1 MYARRYADR
10 VTTTLEQGLTSAEV
24 AERVAR
30 GLVNDVP
37 QGPSRSTADIVRA
50 NVVTRFN
57 ILLGALLVVVM
68 VVAPVQDALFGV
80 VLVVNTAIG
89 IIQELRAKQTLDR
102 LALLSAPKARVVRD
116 GAPAE
121 IPVGQV
127 VLDDVVELEP
137 GDQVVVDG
145 AVTAAQGLEV
155 DESLL
160 TGESDPVAKEPGD
173 EVLSGSFCAA
183 GSGRYRASRVGRE
196 AYAARLAEEAR
207 KFTLVQ
213 SELRSGIDLVLAG
226 ISWLLVPTVALLVWS
241 QVRSVMSLGEAMR
254 VSAAGVV
261 GMVPQGLVLLTSVA
275 FAVAVIRLGRRQV
288 LVQELPS
295 VEGLARVD
303 VVCFD
308 KTGTLT
314 RGSLSVQAIEVLDDA
329 VDAHAALAA
338 ISAAD
343 PTPNATLRAIGAH
356 NGESP
361 GWQLTGMVPFSSARK
376 WSGASF
382 AETGSWVLGAP
393 EVVLPGDHRIAEQ
406 VERHALDGKRVLLLA
421 RSGSLPDGDV
431 LPVALAPVALVV
443 LGDDLRPDAADTLRY
458 FAEQGVAAK
467 VISGDH
473 PQTVGAIAR
482 RIGIPGAE
490 QVVDARDLPDDQRAL
505 AASLDAATV
514 FGRVTPHQ
522 KRAMVKALQGAGHV
536 VAMTGDGVNDVLALK
551 DADIGIAMGS
561 GSSASRAVAQ
571 LVLLEGQFDTLPDV
585 VGEGRR
591 VIANI
596 ERVANL
602 FVTKTVYAVF
612 LAVAVGVLTLP
623 FPFVPR
629 HLTLVGTLTIG
640 LPAFFL
646 ALAPSKK
653 RARRGFIKRVLRF
666 AVPVGIL
673 AGASTSL
680 AYWLAISEDLP
691 VIEARTVAT
700 MVLGAIGLAVL
711 AVAIRPLQGWHQ
723 ALLAT
728 MAFSFFVVLATPGLR
743 QFFEL
748 ELPPAVFVFAAVG
761 IVALAVLVMYGG
773 LTASGWI
780 ASMPDWRSDAP
791 VELSEQWSWGPLRIL
806 HADPDQ
812 PSEGSESSNTLRSS
826 S

>member
-1 MYARRYADR
+1 MTA
-10 VTTTLEQGLTSAEV
+10 TGLTAADV

-30 GLVNDVP
+30 GQVNDVP
-37 QGPSRSTADIVRA
+37 QAPTRSTADIVKS

-57 ILLGALLVVVM
+57 ILLGALLVVVL
-68 VVAPVQDALFGV
+68 VVAPVQDALFGI
-80 VLVVNTAIG
+80 VLVVNAAIG

-116 GAPAE
+116 GAAAE
-121 IPVGQV
+121 IPVDGV
-127 VLDDVVELEP
+127 VLDDVLELQP

-145 AVTAAQGLEV
+145 VVEDADGLEV

-160 TGESDPVAKEPGD
+160 TGESDAVAKEPGSD
-173 EVLSGSFCAA
+173 VLSGSFCAA
-183 GSGRYRASRVGRE
+183 GRGRYRATRVGRH

-207 KFTLVQ
+207 RFTLVH
-213 SELRSGIDLVLAG
+213 SELRSGVDLVLAG
-226 ISWLLVPTVALLVWS
+226 ISWLLVPTVAVLAWS
-241 QVRSVMSLGEAMR
+241 QLQSVASLREALR
-254 VSAAGVV
+254 VSAAGIV
-261 GMVPQGLVLLTSVA
+261 GMIPQGLVLLTSVA
-275 FAVAVIRLGRRQV
+275 FAVAVVRLGRRQV

-314 RGSLSVQAIEVLDDA
+314 RGSLSVQEIEILDGA
-329 VDAHAALAA
+329 AEAPAALAA
-338 ISAAD
+338 LTAAD
-343 PTPNATLRAIGAH
+343 PTPNATLQAIAALDGAP
-356 NGESP
+356 P
-361 GWQLTGMVPFSSARK
+361 GWQLTGSVPFSSARK
-376 WSGASF
+376 WSAASF

-393 EVVLPGDHRIAEQ
+393 EVVLPGDRKVAAR
-406 VERHALDGKRVLLLA
+406 VEGHANEGKRVLLLA
-421 RSGSLPDGDV
+421 RSDTPPTSDSLP
-431 LPVALAPVALVV
+431 ARLAPVALVV

-473 PQTVGAIAR
+473 PRTVGAIAR
-482 RIGIPGAE
+482 LAGIPGAE
-490 QVVDARDLPDDQRAL
+490 SVVDARELPEDAGAL
-505 AASLDAATV
+505 AASIEGATV

-571 LVLLEGQFDTLPDV
+571 LVLLEGQFDTLPEV

-602 FVTKTVYAVF
+602 FVTKTVYALL
-612 LAVAVGVLTLP
+612 LALAVGVASLP

-653 RARRGFIKRVLRF
+653 RARTGFIKRVLRF
-666 AVPVGIL
+666 AAPTGVL
-673 AGASTSL
+673 AGCATLL
-680 AYWLAISEDLP
+680 AYGLAIAEDLE
-691 VIEARTVAT
+691 VVEARTTAT
-700 MVLGAIGLAVL
+700 LVLGAIGLLVL
-711 AVAIRPLQGWHQ
+711 AVAIRPLQAWHK
-723 ALLAT
+723 ALIAA
-728 MAFSFFVVLATPGLR
+728 MAFTFFVVFATPGLR

-748 ELPPAVFVFAAVG
+748 DLPPAVFVFAAIGV
-761 IVALAVLVMYGG
+761 VALTAVVMYAG
-773 LTASGWI
+773 LAASGWI
-780 ASMPDWRSDAP
+780 ASMPDWQAGAP
-791 VELSEQWSWGPLRIL
+791 LEVSEAWSWGPVRVLKREVV
-806 HADPDQ
+806 Q
-812 PSEGSESSNTLRSS
+812 PEAGGRRAGRAQPRDGRDRSKTLR
-826 S
+826 